1 MVINLRMIPRLITL
15 PEKQIKPKN
24 NKKHPSPS
32 MLLSIPPPSHIST
45 VSINL
50 LSFLVVS
57 KLQLAFP
64 SPWNSSLLVLLFQY
78 ACFSITY
85 FSLFFIFPSLYQAAF
100 TLLSC
105 KKEQY
110 FSPMHSS
117 VHYSLSV
124 SPSFCFG
131 YKLPRRQE
139 SFPSLTIPDLHP
151 VSVSTEFISLFE
163 YIFLLFHELS
173 IKPLSSVGCSVLI
186 FTTLPEESMKDS
198 CPFPKH
204 FGINASFHYGLKK
217 IHLS

>member
-1 MVINLRMIPRLITL
+1 MVINLRMIPQLITL
-15 PEKQIKPKN
+15 PEKQI
-24 NKKHPSPS
+24 NKTKKQEETPLTLNAPFYSSPLPHFHCFNKFAVIFS
-32 MLLSIPPPSHIST
+32 GIKIT
-45 VSINL
+45 
-50 LSFLVVS
+50 
-57 KLQLAFP
+57 
-64 SPWNSSLLVLLFQY
+64 
-78 ACFSITY
+78 ACFSISLEQQLIGVIVSVCLFLKRLFLSVFHIS
-85 FSLFFIFPSLYQAAF
+85 FSLSSSLYTSLVQ
-100 TLLSC
+100 
-105 KKEQY
+105 KEQY

-124 SPSFCFG
+124 NPSFCFG

-151 VSVSTEFISLFE
+151 VSVSTKFISLFE

-198 CPFPKH
+198 CPKH
-204 FGINASFHYGLKK
+204 FGINASFHYVLKK

>member
-105 KKEQY
+105 KKNNTSVLCIPQY
-110 FSPMHSS
+110 TIPFLS
-117 VHYSLSV
+117 VHLSVLDTSSQGDKNHSPPLPSQICTQFLCQQNLSV
-124 SPSFCFG
+124 SLNIFSFYFM
-131 YKLPRRQE
+131 
-139 SFPSLTIPDLHP
+139 S
-151 VSVSTEFISLFE
+151 
-163 YIFLLFHELS
+163 
-173 IKPLSSVGCSVLI
+173 
-186 FTTLPEESMKDS
+186 
-198 CPFPKH
+198 
-204 FGINASFHYGLKK
+204 
-217 IHLS
+217 